1 MQNKKKANWG
11 SLARLLRF
19 LWQDYKLSLSIAF
32 VLIVVASL
40 ATVNLTA
47 SIQSLVD
54 VYVQPMLKS
63 GSHDFGPLLRF
74 LTSVAVFCLI
84 GVIANYVSSL
94 LMATISQ
101 DSLRSLRN
109 QLFAR
114 MQKLPVRYF
123 DTHQHGDIMSIYTN
137 DIDALRQAVEQ
148 SIPRLLPLSG

>member
-54 VYVQPMLKS
+54 VYV
-63 GSHDFGPLLRF
+63 
-74 LTSVAVFCLI
+74 
-84 GVIANYVSSL
+84 
-94 LMATISQ
+94 
-101 DSLRSLRN
+101 
-109 QLFAR
+109 
-114 MQKLPVRYF
+114 
-123 DTHQHGDIMSIYTN
+123 
-137 DIDALRQAVEQ
+137 
-148 SIPRLLPLSG
+148 